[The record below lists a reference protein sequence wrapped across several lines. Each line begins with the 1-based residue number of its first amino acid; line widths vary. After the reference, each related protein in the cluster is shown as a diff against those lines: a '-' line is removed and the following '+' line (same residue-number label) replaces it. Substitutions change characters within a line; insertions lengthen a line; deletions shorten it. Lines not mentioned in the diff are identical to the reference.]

1 MAEHYGT
8 YLNSVVLAATA
19 IAVSVYR
26 YGTVRSEFQKQ
37 ELIESQNQEIL
48 RKSEELNYMANHD
61 ALTGLWNR
69 RFLEFFLDGL
79 FCQKNEIKMAVL
91 MIDVDYFKQY
101 NDTYGHQ
108 KGDECLKRIAGAMK
122 LVVSRGRLFRYGG
135 EEFVCVVPG
144 YGREDGKKLGEEL
157 CRCVR
162 RLGIEASDP
171 GKYVTV
177 SVGITA
183 GTVKQRE
190 DFDRLLGKAD
200 SALYQAKINGRN
212 RAAEQ

>member
-1 MAEHYGT
+1 M
-8 YLNSVVLAATA
+8 
-19 IAVSVYR
+19 
-26 YGTVRSEFQKQ
+26 
-37 ELIESQNQEIL
+37 
-48 RKSEELNYMANHD
+48 
-61 ALTGLWNR
+61 NR

-79 FCQKNEIKMAVL
+79 FCQKNETEMAVL

-122 LVVSRGRLFRYGG
+122 LVVSRGRLFVTG
-135 EEFVCVVPG
+135 EKSLSASFG
-144 YGREDGKKLGEEL
+144 IRKRSWKKARGRAVQM
-157 CRCVR
+157 C
-162 RLGIEASDP
+162 EAAGNRGFRS

-190 DFDRLLGKAD
+190 DFDRLLEKLTAPCIRRKSTGETVRRN
-200 SALYQAKINGRN
+200 SSHSSSGALYFLY
-212 RAAEQ
+212 